1 VRISGLLIP
10 PGYLRW
16 AAAGT
21 GVVVL
26 GVLIAVLVSV
36 LGVFGASAVDQ
47 GTTVRATV
55 VTGASCD
62 KLGATET
69 VKFTAAGEDDQVRFD
84 GCGHAKGEPV
94 SVMVPAGP
102 LGKDL
107 VVHAAEAA
115 VGDSEDGE
123 GLGLLLIVVSGI
135 AGAAYAFLVR
145 RGPRTNQLPPALRLA

>member
-1 VRISGLLIP
+1 VRISGLPIP
-10 PGYLRW
+10 PGCLRW

-26 GVLIAVLVSV
+26 GVLVAVLVSV
-36 LGVFGASAVDQ
+36 LGVFGAAAVDQ
-47 GTTVRATV
+47 GAAVRAKV
-55 VTGASCD
+55 VAGTSCASA
-62 KLGATET
+62 GATET
-69 VKFTAAGEDDQVRFD
+69 VTFEAAGKDHRVRFD

-94 SVMVPAGP
+94 SVMVPPGP
-102 LGKDL
+102 PAKDL

-123 GLGLLLIVVSGI
+123 GLGLLLIVVSGM

-145 RGPRTNQLPPALRLA
+145 RGPRTNRLPPALRLA